1 MVTVF
6 SSIVNGRTKTSSCFH
21 FFMFL
26 TIQCQ
31 VVFALL
37 SMVVAISE
45 EGDSGSK
52 RNISMV
58 APVAL
63 WNNKRAGITLVLLKN
78 KLASAEIG
86 RASCRERVH
95 IRQVALAYTR
105 QRNNVDRSE

>member
-1 MVTVF
+1 AFIVRVF
-6 SSIVNGRTKTSSCFH
+6 PSNVNGRTRTSSCFH

-26 TIQCQ
+26 IIQCQ

-37 SMVVAISE
+37 SIVDAISE

-63 WNNKRAGITLVLLKN
+63 WNNNRAGITLVLLKN
-78 KLASAEIG
+78 KLVSAG
-86 RASCRERVH
+86 SCST
-95 IRQVALAYTR
+95 IFMKLLCSIFPCLPLYTKSF
-105 QRNNVDRSE
+105 D

>member
-45 EGDSGSK
+45 EGNLGSK

-78 KLASAEIG
+78 KLASAGSCSTIFMKLLCSIFPCLPLYTKSFDIG
-86 RASCRERVH
+86 RA
-95 IRQVALAYTR
+95 
-105 QRNNVDRSE
+105 